1 MSDTSQGPDWWLASD
16 ERWYPPHP
24 TAAVPSAPADAPA
37 AVDDSEVVA
46 HGRSRTWV
54 KPALVAAACGAAIL
68 AVLLLL
74 WPARTRSPA
83 LTETYRMAFQ
93 NLTYDNESDGDLTEI
108 NLDEHGNVTGNMTV
122 NPPLYGTGPLEGSL
136 DGRRITFAAAGPAE
150 YTGEIDDDGAIVGT
164 YTYPRQEGRWRA
176 EPVDRQVS
184 HSGLPRWLWL
194 VVVALLA
201 FAVVS
206 TLLRRRRNRVV
217 T

>member
-1 MSDTSQGPDWWLASD
+1 VSDTSQGPDWWLASD
-16 ERWYPPHP
+16 GKWYPPHP

-54 KPALVAAACGAAIL
+54 KPALVAACGAVAL

-74 WPARTRSPA
+74 WPARTHSPA
-83 LTETYRMAFQ
+83 LTETYRMAFH
-93 NLTYDNESDGDLTEI
+93 NLTYDNESDGELTEI
-108 NLDEHGNVTGNMTV
+108 NLDVDGNVTGNMTV
-122 NPPLYGTGPLEGSL
+122 NPPLHGTGPLEGSL
-136 DGRRITFAAAGPAE
+136 DGQRITFAAAGSAE
-150 YTGEIDDDGAIVGT
+150 YTGEIAGDGAIVGT
-164 YTYPRQEGRWRA
+164 YTYPSQEGRWRA
-176 EPVDRQVS
+176 DPVDREVS

-201 FAVVS
+201 FVVVS
-206 TLLRRRRNRVV
+206 TLVRRRGSGIV